1 MEILIEMIKYI
12 FLGAVQGI
20 TEVLPISSS
29 GHVAFFQEFLDLDI
43 DLSVLFLIVLNLGSM
58 IAVIYF
64 LRKDILELMVD
75 FYKFV
80 FKKNR
85 EKNIK
90 KNFCYVR
97 NIIIGIIPIGVLGFL
112 LTDIVSDLYL
122 EYTFLLIGIGSL
134 LTATILYAVRN
145 TTNANINL
153 TFDGK
158 DSFFIGVM
166 QVFSIFPGL
175 SRLGVTSAAG
185 LNRKLSMDS
194 ALRFTFMMFI
204 PISIG
209 SILQQIIE
217 YQFNPA
223 NMVGGFDFFDFW
235 HYLYYFLGFVTSM
248 VLTYYALKLV
258 FIWFR
263 RGNLAFFYIY
273 NFIFGMI
280 AIFIGILR

>member
-29 GHVAFFQEFLDLDI
+29 GHVAFFQEILDLDI
-43 DLSVLFLIVLNLGSM
+43 DSSVLFLIILNLGSM
-58 IAVIYF
+58 IAVIFF

-97 NIIIGIIPIGVLGFL
+97 NVIIGIIPIGVLGFL

-175 SRLGVTSAAG
+175 SRLGVTTAAG

-209 SILQQIIE
+209 SILQQVIE
-217 YQFNPA
+217 YQFNPV

-235 HYLYYFLGFVTSM
+235 HYLYYFLGFVTSI

-263 RGNLAFFYIY
+263 RGNLALFYIY

-280 AIFIGILR
+280 AIFIGVLR

>member
-1 MEILIEMIKYI
+1 MEILIEIIKYI
-12 FLGAVQGI
+12 FLGAVQGV

-43 DLSVLFLIVLNLGSM
+43 DSSVFFLIVLNLGSM
-58 IAVIYF
+58 IAVIFF
-64 LRKDILELMVD
+64 LRKDIVELIID
-75 FYKFV
+75 FYKYV

-85 EKNIK
+85 DKNIT
-90 KNFCYVR
+90 KNFFYVK
-97 NIIIGIIPIGVLGFL
+97 NVIIGIIPIGIFGFL
-112 LTDIVSDLYL
+112 ITDMVSDLYL

-134 LTATILYAVRN
+134 ITATILYAVRN

-166 QVFSIFPGL
+166 QVFSIIPGL
-175 SRLGVTSAAG
+175 SRLGVTTAAG

-194 ALRFTFMMFI
+194 ALKFSFMMFI

-217 YQFNPA
+217 YQFNPV
-223 NMVGGFDFFDFW
+223 NMVGGFDFSDFW
-235 HYLYYFLGFVTSM
+235 HYLYYFLGFVTSII
-248 VLTYYALKLV
+248 LTYYALKLV

-263 RGNLAFFYIY
+263 RGNLGFFYIY

-280 AIFIGILR
+280 AIFIGVLR